1 MSFIPSWTAELP
13 CMHEELVRD
22 RIQTLHREAE
32 EQRLIHRMRQV
43 RRARKQAERASVRL
57 RQALARMA

>member
-1 MSFIPSWTAELP
+1 MSFIPTRTAEFP
-13 CMHEELVRD
+13 YMGQELVQD

-32 EQRLIHRMRQV
+32 AQRLATRVRQV
-43 RRARKQAERASVRL
+43 RRARRQAERASLRL

>member
-1 MSFIPSWTAELP
+1 MSYLPSWSSEIP
-13 CMHEELVRD
+13 YMHQELVRD

-32 EQRLIHRMRQV
+32 EQRLVLRLQRVH
-43 RRARKQAERASVRL
+43 RARRQAERASVRL